1 MNCTIWL
8 RTGGNGLRGQLFAGR
23 LKVFRP
29 GSMDWPNPASPER
42 PAVPDCEQFAVSD
55 PALPSLSESGL
66 ADSVGLPT
74 AGEPSAPVLPMSTTV
89 QCRDSIRPC
98 PFSMVRCWRPDV
110 SQSIAIRSF
119 SMVTWFSLRRS
130 SRRPPAD
137 GLAVQGY
144 RDLLCPAP
152 GKSPRWSPGA
162 ASWRRD
168 GRPPKT
174 GSRPRT
180 SRLAA
185 PGSRAGSA
193 CPAVAAAD

>member
-1 MNCTIWL
+1 MDCVVSFSLAALKCFARDRWI
-8 RTGGNGLRGQLFAGR
+8 GLIPQVRNDR
-23 LKVFRP
+23 LCLIASNSRFPTLPCHHCPNPGSRILSGCRRP
-29 GSMDWPNPASPER
+29 GNR
-42 PAVPDCEQFAVSD
+42 QH
-55 PALPSLSESGL
+55 LSCRC
-66 ADSVGLPT
+66 P
-74 AGEPSAPVLPMSTTV
+74 TTV

-193 CPAVAAAD
+193 CPAVAAAG